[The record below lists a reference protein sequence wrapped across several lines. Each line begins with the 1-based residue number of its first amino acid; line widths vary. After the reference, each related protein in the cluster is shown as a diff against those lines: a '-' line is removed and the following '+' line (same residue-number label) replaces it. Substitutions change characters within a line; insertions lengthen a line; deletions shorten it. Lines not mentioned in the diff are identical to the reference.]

1 MKENTSVQNETK
13 KEEVVEN
20 PNKKVVKLTSP
31 IEIDGTLLNEIEM
44 NFGKLTG
51 RDVIQIDEELKTEE
65 HPEGFNTIYNQHVL
79 LKIASKASGILPDDL
94 ERLSLKDFVEVQF
107 SARNFFF
114 E

>member
-1 MKENTSVQNETK
+1 MKENTGVQNEVK

-20 PNKKVVKLTSP
+20 PNKKVVTLQSP
-31 IEIDGTLLNEIEM
+31 IEIDGALLHEVEL

-51 RDVIQIDEELKTEE
+51 TDVLQIDEELKTED
-65 HPEGFNTIYNQHVL
+65 HPEGFNSIYNQHVL

-94 ERLSLKDFVEVQF
+94 EKLSLKDFVEVQF

-114 E
+114 